1 MTHRAARLGLA
12 ASAAVA
18 LIAAAAVLPA
28 SAQSK
33 IYPAGS
39 DCTKLVGNDK
49 TNCEQQM
56 KNTGSP
62 NNANNPDN
70 SSINTS
76 TSPAY
81 EQQPIG
87 TPDPGANAPASTSVP
102 SAGEDCTKLTG
113 NSKDECEQRSK
124 NSPSPD
130 NANNPDQT
138 N

>member
-28 SAQSK
+28 AAQSK
-33 IYPAGS
+33 IYPSGT

-49 TNCEQQM
+49 MNCEQQM

-62 NNANNPDN
+62 DNANNPDN
-70 SSINTS
+70 SSINTTNSPVYETPLPNAGTTSAPSS
-76 TSPAY
+76 TSYPA
-81 EQQPIG
+81 
-87 TPDPGANAPASTSVP
+87 
-102 SAGEDCTKLTG
+102 AGEDCTKLVG
-113 NSKDECEQRSK
+113 NSKTECEQRSK